1 MQTLKA
7 VFASG
12 GKFTSLEDVLQRSG
26 LSPSDLKQLARAG
39 AFESL
44 YPGRRKALWEV
55 LSKLN
60 NPPATPLLDL
70 LEKKPVEDVPPMSA
84 LEEVVADFRTLG
96 LSTGAHPMTFY
107 RDWARH
113 EGIKSCHDLSQS
125 EHGKVM
131 SVAGGV
137 ICRQRPETAKG
148 FVFIT
153 LEDETGV
160 ANIIVNPKVFTEFR
174 HLIMRTSFM
183 AVKGKLQLEEGVANI
198 LAEKFERLP
207 VLPGNPILP
216 TRDFH

>member
-1 MQTLKA
+1 M
-7 VFASG
+7 
-12 GKFTSLEDVLQRSG
+12 
-26 LSPSDLKQLARAG
+26 LARAG

-55 LSKLN
+55 LSRLN
-60 NPPATPLLDL
+60 NPPETPLLDL
-70 LEKKPVEDVPPMSA
+70 LQRQTVEEVPEMTS
-84 LEEVVADFRTLG
+84 LEEIVADFKTLG
-96 LSTGAHPMTFY
+96 LSTGAHPMSFY
-107 RDWARH
+107 RQWAA
-113 EGIKSCHDLSQS
+113 ETGIKSCHDLSES

-160 ANIIVNPKVFTEFR
+160 ANIIVNPTVFAEYR
-174 HLIMRTSFM
+174 HLIMRTSFVS
-183 AVKGKLQLEEGVANI
+183 VKGKLQLEEGVANI

-207 VLPGNPILP
+207 LLTGNPILP
-216 TRDFH
+216 ARDFH